1 MSAEPNPVPDC
12 RGGVVWRQSSVLL
25 VSVWLVLLA
34 GVPGRALAALQFDV
48 FLGYDGTVPAA
59 SWFPI
64 VCEVK
69 NDGPTFKGTVEVEA
83 GTYNQGQKRLLEVEL
98 PTGTLKRLVIPVFA
112 STRGYSTWDVRLRD
126 ERGKIRAEQL
136 GLQARKL
143 LGPNTPLVGALSR
156 TASGAPELKA
166 IPTPNPELQPTSARL
181 LPSIF
186 PDNPLVLEGLDC
198 LYLNSERASDLT
210 VNQVNAILA
219 WLNAGGHL
227 IIGIEQPSD
236 VSASPWLKALVPCE
250 VKDLRT
256 VQHHAE
262 LQDWLGRAPS
272 STRLAAEA
280 EPAPAPGPVADPALR
295 RRSGP
300 GSRGMPPASAPMVV
314 PNIFANQAPDPD
326 FEAAEMQVAVGP
338 LREGTVE
345 VSAGELPLIV
355 TAPRGRGHVTTLLFS
370 PEREPVRSWKHLPL
384 FWAKLVEVP
393 GILYASRNP
402 NPQGG
407 WSSDGIFGA
416 MIDSRQ
422 VHKLPVGW
430 LLLLLLV
437 YLAVIGPL
445 DQYWLK
451 RLGKPMLTWITFP
464 VYVVVFSLVIY
475 LIGYKLRAGE
485 SEWNELHVVDV
496 LANGDRAEL
505 RGRTYCSVYSPSN
518 QRYGLASQQK
528 YATLR
533 GEFAGLWGGG
543 ESGEK
548 ATILQSGDSFRAEIF
563 VPVWTSE
570 LFVSDWWNSAPLPL
584 NVTVSPQGEGWQV
597 RVANQTER
605 ALTNL
610 QVVIAGRIVPLGDL
624 PAGQSLTRSVKNE
637 DGVPLRTFVWNYG
650 STFREAV
657 NYRQRALGASES
669 GQISD
674 LSNSSMAASFLSQL
688 SQTQNYDY
696 SFLAPPGLD
705 LSPALQHGRAVVLAW
720 AGNYSPVK
728 PMNQFSP
735 RRSHRDTLWR
745 VAVPI
750 Q

>member
-1 MSAEPNPVPDC
+1 
-12 RGGVVWRQSSVLL
+12 LL
-25 VSVWLVLLA
+25 VFAASA
-34 GVPGRALAALQFDV
+34 QIARAALQFDV
-48 FLGYDGTVPAA
+48 FLGYDGTIPEA
-59 SWFPI
+59 SWFPV

-69 NDGPTFKGTVEVEA
+69 NDGPSFKGTVEVEA
-83 GTYNQGQKRLLEVEL
+83 GTYNQGQKRLFEVEL

-136 GLQARKL
+136 GMQARKL
-143 LGPNTPLVGALSR
+143 LAPATPLVGALSR
-156 TASGAPELKA
+156 TPGGAPVLKEL
-166 IPTPNPELQPTSARL
+166 PTPNSEMQPTCARL

-210 VNQVNAILA
+210 VNQVNAIFA

-236 VSASPWLKALVPCE
+236 VTSSPWLKGLVPCD
-250 VKDLRT
+250 VKDLRA
-256 VQHHAE
+256 VAQHAE
-262 LQDWLGRAPS
+262 LQEWLSRLPS
-272 STRLAAEA
+272 VTNVAAEA
-280 EPAPAPGPVADPALR
+280 ESQSTAARSIDAATRRRYGIGQRLPLPAGTAPAATSLFENLAMDPT
-295 RRSGP
+295 
-300 GSRGMPPASAPMVV
+300 
-314 PNIFANQAPDPD
+314 
-326 FEAAEMQVAVGP
+326 FEASEMQVAVGP

-345 VSAGELPLIV
+345 IAAGDLPLMV
-355 TAPRGRGHVTTLLFS
+355 TSPRGRGRVTTLLFS
-370 PEREPVRSWKHLPL
+370 PEREPARSWKNLPV
-384 FWAKLVEVP
+384 FWSKLAGVS
-393 GILYASRNP
+393 GGLYASKNL
-402 NPQGG
+402 NAQGG

-430 LLLLLLV
+430 LLLLLLI

-464 VYVVVFSLVIY
+464 GYVVVFSLVIY

-485 SEWNELHVVDV
+485 SEWNELHIVDV
-496 LANGDRAEL
+496 LSNGERAEL
-505 RGRTYCSVYSPSN
+505 RGRTYSSVYSPSN
-518 QRYGLASQQK
+518 QRYSLGSQQK

-548 ATILQSGDSFRAEIF
+548 ATILQNGDSFKAEIF

-570 LFVSDWWNSAPLPL
+570 LFVSDWWNSVNLPL
-584 NVTVSPQGEGWQV
+584 TASVSPQGDGWQV
-597 RVANQTER
+597 RVENLTER
-605 ALTNL
+605 KLTNM
-610 QVVIAGRIVPLGDL
+610 QVAIAARMVPLGDL
-624 PAGQSLTRSVKNE
+624 PAGQSLTKAVKRE
-637 DGVPLRTFVWNYG
+637 DGIPLRTFVWNYG
-650 STFREAV
+650 SNFRDAV

-674 LSNSSMAASFLSQL
+674 LPNTSMAASFLSQL

-696 SFLAPPGLD
+696 SFIVPPGLD
-705 LSPALQHGRAVVLAW
+705 LTPTVERGGAVVLAW
-720 AGNYSPVK
+720 ASDYSPVK
-728 PMNQFSP
+728 PMYQFSP

-745 VAVPI
+745 MTVQV